1 MSETY
6 DEEQQGSPPPRPR
19 SRSRA
24 LVITGAV
31 LVVAFFALTAFA
43 SFYTERLWFGSV
55 GYTSVFSTVLW
66 TRVGMFAVFGLLMAL
81 VVCVNV
87 VIAFRTRPL
96 FVSMPDQNG
105 LDRYREAVNPIRR
118 WLVLAV
124 GAVLLVFA
132 GTSGA
137 GQWRTFML
145 WRNGGEFGYDDEH
158 FGRDAGFFVFDLPW
172 LHYLVDFAMAT
183 FVVALLAAALTH
195 YLYGGI
201 RLQVPSERLTGAAQ
215 AQLSVLLGLFVLAKA
230 GDYYLD
236 RFDLATDAGGLI
248 TGITYTDANAV
259 LPAKNILIG
268 ISVICAVLFFLN
280 VWRRTW
286 TLPSVGIALLA
297 LSAVLLGI
305 IWPGIVQQFQV
316 NPSEADREEE
326 YIQANIDATRTAYDL
341 EDVQTTE
348 YQSTATA
355 DEGNFSQV
363 NGQVTSVPLI
373 DPRLVRDTFEQ
384 TQQGRAYYSVAPVL
398 DVDRYEIDGVDRA
411 LVLGVREL
419 DQSGIPAG
427 DRNWSNLHT
436 TYTHGNGLI
445 AAFAN
450 QRTATNAPVAASED
464 NDGGIVW
471 AEGNQ
476 AGQDTLSNLGDEGYE
491 SRIYFGEQSPDYSV
505 VGKAEADDADV
516 ELGLANDSETDQ
528 RTTYDGDGGVDIGNT
543 FDQLMFAVKY
553 GEPNFLLSGRVNE
566 NSKVLYDRNPSER
579 VQKVAPWL
587 TIDSD
592 AYPALIDGRVQWIV
606 DGYTTTDRFP
616 GAEKESFAT
625 MIDDSLQDNV
635 GLQPIPTDEIN
646 YMRNAVKATVDA
658 YDGTVTLYE
667 WDTEDPILRA
677 WEGAFPGTVQPYD
690 SISDELMEHLRYPE
704 DLFKVQRY
712 QFARYHVTEANDWY
726 QGNDRWEVPE
736 DPNSSSTSLQPP
748 YRLFANQDGST
759 TSEGEWSLTSVF
771 VPFERNNL
779 ASFMSVDSDATSDT
793 YGQLSVLELQDQT
806 TPGPGLIANEFAQDE
821 GVRDAL
827 LPYSQGTSD
836 PIFGNL
842 LTLPVEDGLIYIEP
856 VYAVRSASSS
866 GYPIL
871 QFVLVSYGDEVGVG
885 RSLTDALQVALG
897 VDDTEL
903 PDPVDPGG
911 NGGNGGNGGG
921 NGGGEDLT
929 VDQQIAQLLDQA
941 QEAFDAADAALAE
954 QDLAEYQAQNQ
965 EAQDLISQAITLAES
980 RPGGVGGSDSS
991 DGSDGGDTAGDEP
1004 SADASAS
1011 PSESASPTS

>member
-1 MSETY
+1 
-6 DEEQQGSPPPRPR
+6 
-19 SRSRA
+19 
-24 LVITGAV
+24 
-31 LVVAFFALTAFA
+31 
-43 SFYTERLWFGSV
+43 
-55 GYTSVFSTVLW
+55 
-66 TRVGMFAVFGLLMAL
+66 
-81 VVCVNV
+81 
-87 VIAFRTRPL
+87 
-96 FVSMPDQNG
+96 
-105 LDRYREAVNPIRR
+105 
-118 WLVLAV
+118 
-124 GAVLLVFA
+124 
-132 GTSGA
+132 
-137 GQWRTFML
+137 
-145 WRNGGEFGYDDEH
+145 
-158 FGRDAGFFVFDLPW
+158 
-172 LHYLVDFAMAT
+172 
-183 FVVALLAAALTH
+183 
-195 YLYGGI
+195 
-201 RLQVPSERLTGAAQ
+201 
-215 AQLSVLLGLFVLAKA
+215 
-230 GDYYLD
+230 
-236 RFDLATDAGGLI
+236 
-248 TGITYTDANAV
+248 
-259 LPAKNILIG
+259 
-268 ISVICAVLFFLN
+268 
-280 VWRRTW
+280 
-286 TLPSVGIALLA
+286 
-297 LSAVLLGI
+297 
-305 IWPGIVQQFQV
+305 
-316 NPSEADREEE
+316 
-326 YIQANIDATRTAYDL
+326 
-341 EDVQTTE
+341 
-348 YQSTATA
+348 
-355 DEGNFSQV
+355 
-363 NGQVTSVPLI
+363 
-373 DPRLVRDTFEQ
+373 
-384 TQQGRAYYSVAPVL
+384 
-398 DVDRYEIDGVDRA
+398 
-411 LVLGVREL
+411 
-419 DQSGIPAG
+419 
-427 DRNWSNLHT
+427 
-436 TYTHGNGLI
+436 
-445 AAFAN
+445 
-450 QRTATNAPVAASED
+450 
-464 NDGGIVW
+464 
-471 AEGNQ
+471 
-476 AGQDTLSNLGDEGYE
+476 
-491 SRIYFGEQSPDYSV
+491 
-505 VGKAEADDADV
+505 
-516 ELGLANDSETDQ
+516 
-528 RTTYDGDGGVDIGNT
+528 
-543 FDQLMFAVKY
+543 
-553 GEPNFLLSGRVNE
+553 
-566 NSKVLYDRNPSER
+566 
-579 VQKVAPWL
+579 
-587 TIDSD
+587 
-592 AYPALIDGRVQWIV
+592 
-606 DGYTTTDRFP
+606 
-616 GAEKESFAT
+616 

-736 DPNSSSTSLQPP
+736 DPNSASTSLQPP

-911 NGGNGGNGGG
+911 NGGGGNGGG